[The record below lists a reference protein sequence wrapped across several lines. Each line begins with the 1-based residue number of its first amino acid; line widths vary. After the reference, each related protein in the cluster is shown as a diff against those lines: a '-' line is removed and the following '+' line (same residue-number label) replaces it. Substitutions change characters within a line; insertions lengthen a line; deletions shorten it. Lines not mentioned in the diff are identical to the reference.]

1 MKLKLGCSSSL
12 LKEGAA
18 ALASSALLL
27 NNGGSIGW
35 SSPAVPSL
43 LLEESW
49 KTEFDSVAFS
59 ESWAGAIPCLTAC
72 LGNIITPFL
81 VQMLGPKMSM
91 LAISLP
97 LFAIHWTGLVVCRL
111 LPSLVLLLL
120 SRALAG
126 VSIGVAI
133 SIVPNY
139 VIDIASV
146 QNQGLLG
153 LMPQLMVSVSLLI
166 SYVLGA
172 IVDWWWLSLAWLL
185 VQPIL
190 LILLLVM
197 PDSPASLVQ
206 RGKTEEARAALVWL
220 NRANVEERL
229 MELQMSGSGSKE
241 KGAGV
246 CETLSKL
253 SSSANY
259 RPLLASVALLVAL
272 QLTGVSPLVFF
283 SVKFFRLAGASTS
296 PSLCSIIVATIT
308 LVTVVLVVL
317 LAKNISR
324 RLMMLISQ
332 VGVTLCLFAVSG
344 YFLAESSGNADMI
357 RWLPLLILV
366 LYFIFFN
373 LGLSSYVW
381 VITAEILPSEIRNQ
395 IIPLAIFVSTLI
407 WFLVTFFFQAM
418 FDAMG
423 GIYIFL
429 FYALASLFFTITT
442 FLFIPEMTGRSE
454 EEIAEFYRNF
464 KLCKQKTSKV

>member
-1 MKLKLGCSSSL
+1 L

-18 ALASSALLL
+18 AFASSALLL
-27 NNGGSIGW
+27 NNGASIGW
-35 SSPAVPSL
+35 SSPGVPSL
-43 LLEESW
+43 MLEETW

-59 ESWAGAIPCLTAC
+59 ESWAGAIPCLSAC
-72 LGNIITPFL
+72 LGNLITPFL
-81 VQMLGPKMSM
+81 VQRLGPKMSM
-91 LAISLP
+91 LAVALP
-97 LFAIHWTGLVVCRL
+97 LFAFHWAGLALCRL

-126 VSIGVAI
+126 VGIGAAI

-153 LMPQLMVSVSLLI
+153 LLPQLLLSLALLI

-172 IVDWWWLSLAWLL
+172 IVDWWWLSVAWLL
-185 VQPIL
+185 LQPL
-190 LILLLVM
+190 LFILLLLI

-206 RGKTEEARAALVWL
+206 RGKVEQARAALVWL
-220 NRANVEERL
+220 KRSNVEERL
-229 MELQMSGSGSKE
+229 LELQMSGSGPSE
-241 KGAGV
+241 KAAGV
-246 CETLSKL
+246 CETISKL
-253 SSSANY
+253 SSPANH
-259 RPLLASVALLVAL
+259 RPLLASVALLIAL

-332 VGVTLCLFAVSG
+332 AGVTTCLFVISG
-344 YFLAESSGNADMI
+344 YFLAESSGNAEMI

-418 FDAMG
+418 FTAMG
-423 GIYIFL
+423 GIFIFL
-429 FYALASLFFTITT
+429 FYALASLFFTVTT
-442 FLFIPEMTGRSE
+442 FLFIPEMTGKSE

-464 KLCKQKTSKV
+464 KLCKRQSSKA